1 MSKFAQ
7 FNCIIMGKPIFDVS
21 VKTIKK
27 TDECNYKDGLS
38 A

>member
-7 FNCIIMGKPIFDVS
+7 FNVFLWGKPIFDVS

-27 TDECNYKDGLS
+27 SDESNYKDGLS

>member
-1 MSKFAQ
+1 MYFYGE
-7 FNCIIMGKPIFDVS
+7 NPIFDVS

>member
-1 MSKFAQ
+1 MYF
-7 FNCIIMGKPIFDVS
+7 MGKPIFDVS

>member
-1 MSKFAQ
+1 MYF
-7 FNCIIMGKPIFDVS
+7 MGKPIFDVS

-38 A
+38 T